1 MKIVLI
7 TSQYH
12 LPQLC
17 QSYKTDEVL
26 NSENIILWVSQNPIY
41 TNNEKYMAFPYG
53 ISHLTANDYM
63 NFIRSHD
70 VNKAK
75 NIRLL
80 NQHSRCH
87 DHLPDNHIRKVYDI
101 FGKNSGN
108 SLNYNEFLE
117 NILNSEFVI
126 STTGD
131 RDDCYRHYECI
142 GLNAIPVSNINS
154 NYKDIFDNN
163 MVYSDAEEMVNMV
176 HTDGEEMLSVYN
188 PPNRDIITISYWVKK
203 MRARINEI
211 IASRTL

>member
-1 MKIVLI
+1 
-7 TSQYH
+7 
-12 LPQLC
+12 
-17 QSYKTDEVL
+17 
-26 NSENIILWVSQNPIY
+26 
-41 TNNEKYMAFPYG
+41 
-53 ISHLTANDYM
+53 
-63 NFIRSHD
+63 
-70 VNKAK
+70 
-75 NIRLL
+75 
-80 NQHSRCH
+80 
-87 DHLPDNHIRKVYDI
+87 VYDI

-142 GLNAIPVSNINS
+142 GLNAIPVSNINR

-176 HTDGEEMLSVYN
+176 HTNGQEMVSVYN

-211 IASRTL
+211 IASQTL